1 MSTTSAIMR
10 IIRTYSELP
19 ETDKGAVI
27 ALGNFD
33 GVHRGHQA
41 VIGEMIK
48 IANTLGVSS
57 AAMTFDPHPRRYF
70 QPEIPL
76 FEMTPGDAKSRHI
89 DSSGTDI
96 HYVMPFDINFS
107 SLTAS
112 EFIEDVLVKG
122 LGARHIVAGYDFV
135 FGKGR
140 TGDVSLLEQGGVEHG
155 YGVTIVPAVQAQDGT
170 TYSSTVIRKHIQEG
184 RPRDAAE
191 LLGRAWEVEG
201 EVMTGDQRGRQIGFP
216 TANVDPGSY
225 VMPALGVYAVW
236 VGVTDGPTTV
246 WHKAVV
252 NVGRRPTFDGE
263 GITVE
268 THLFD
273 IDEDLYGKILRVAFV
288 DFIRPEMKF
297 DGFEAI
303 KAQIAAD
310 CVTAREIL
318 DAAAPDD
325 ITTPKQIAEA
335 GNER

>member
-10 IIRTYSELP
+10 IIRTYQYLP
-19 ETDKGAVI
+19 EADRGAAI

-33 GVHRGHQA
+33 GVHRGHQT
-41 VIGEMIK
+41 VIGEMMAVAK
-48 IANTLGVSS
+48 SLNVSS
-57 AAMTFDPHPRRYF
+57 AAMTFDPHPRRFF
-70 QPEIPL
+70 QPDAPL
-76 FEMTPGDAKSRHI
+76 FEMTPGSAKSRHI
-89 DSSGTDI
+89 ASQGTDI
-96 HYVMPFDINFS
+96 HYAMPFNTDFS
-107 SLTAS
+107 SLEANS
-112 EFIEDVLVKG
+112 FIENVLVDG
-122 LGARHIVAGYDFV
+122 LGARHIIAGYDFV

-140 TGDVSLLEQGGVEHG
+140 KGDVDLLEQGGAKHG
-155 YGVTIVPAVQAQDGT
+155 FGVTVVPAVEDEDGT
-170 TYSSTVIRKHIQEG
+170 AFSSTIIRKHIQEG
-184 RPRDAAE
+184 RPREAAT
-191 LLGRAWEVEG
+191 LLGRAWEIGG

-216 TANVDPGSY
+216 TANVDPGGY

-236 VGVTDGPTTV
+236 VGVTDGPVTV

-273 IDEDLYGKILRVAFV
+273 FDDDLYGKILRIAFV
-288 DFIRPEMKF
+288 EFIRPEMKF

-303 KAQIAAD
+303 KAQIATD

-335 GNER
+335 GNKR

>member
-10 IIRTYSELP
+10 IIRTYSDLL
-19 ETDKGAVI
+19 ETDKGAAI

-33 GVHRGHQA
+33 GVHRGHQT
-41 VIGEMIK
+41 VISEMME
-48 IANTLGVSS
+48 IAKSLGVSS
-57 AAMTFDPHPRRYF
+57 AAMTFDPHPRRFF
-70 QPEIPL
+70 QSDTPL
-76 FEMTPGDAKSRHI
+76 FEMTPGSAKSRHI
-89 DSSGTDI
+89 ESLGTDI
-96 HYVMPFDINFS
+96 HYVMPFDPSFS
-107 SLTAS
+107 SLEAD
-112 EFIEDVLVKG
+112 EFIENVLVAG
-122 LGARHIVAGYDFV
+122 LGACHIVTGYDFV

-140 TGDVSLLEQGGVEHG
+140 KGDVSLLEQGGAEHG
-155 YGVTIVPAVQAQDGT
+155 FGVTIVPAVQAEDGT
-170 TYSSTVIRKHIQEG
+170 TYSSTVIRKHILEG
-184 RPRDAAE
+184 RPRETAE
-191 LLGRAWEVEG
+191 LLGRPWEIEG

-236 VGVTDGPTTV
+236 VGVTDGPDTV

-268 THLFD
+268 AHLFD
-273 IDEDLYGKILRVAFV
+273 FDDDLYGKILRVAFV
-288 DFIRPEMKF
+288 EFIRPEMKF

-303 KAQIAAD
+303 KAQIAVD

-318 DAAAPDD
+318 DAAARDD
-325 ITTPKQIAEA
+325 ITTPRQIAEA

>member
-1 MSTTSAIMR
+1 MR
-10 IIRTYSELP
+10 VIRTYLNLP
-19 ETDKGAVI
+19 ETDRGAAI

-41 VIGEMIK
+41 VLSEIK
-48 IANTLGVSS
+48 GIARSLEASS

-70 QPEIPL
+70 QPDTPL
-76 FEMTPGDAKSRHI
+76 FEMTPGGAKSRHI
-89 DSSGTDI
+89 GALGTDI
-96 HYVMPFDINFS
+96 HFVMPFDPNFS
-107 SLTAS
+107 SLEAN
-112 EFIEDVLVKG
+112 EFIERVLVEG
-122 LGARHIVAGYDFV
+122 LGACHIVAGYDFV

-140 TGDVSLLEQGGVEHG
+140 KGDVGLLEQGGAEHG
-155 YGVTIVPAVQAQDGT
+155 FGVTVVPAVQADDGM
-170 TYSSTVIRKHIQEG
+170 TYSSTVIRKHIREG
-184 RPRDAAE
+184 QPREAAE
-191 LLGRAWEVEG
+191 LLGRAWEIEG

-236 VGVTDGPTTV
+236 VGVTDGPDTV

-268 THLFD
+268 AHIFD
-273 IDEDLYGKILRVAFV
+273 FDQDLYGKVLRVAFV
-288 DFIRPEMKF
+288 EFIRPEMKF

-303 KAQIAAD
+303 KTQIAAD

-318 DAAAPDD
+318 DAAAPND
-325 ITTPKQIAEA
+325 ITTPT
-335 GNER
+335 

>member
-1 MSTTSAIMR
+1 
-10 IIRTYSELP
+10 
-19 ETDKGAVI
+19 
-27 ALGNFD
+27 
-33 GVHRGHQA
+33 
-41 VIGEMIK
+41 
-48 IANTLGVSS
+48 
-57 AAMTFDPHPRRYF
+57 
-70 QPEIPL
+70 
-76 FEMTPGDAKSRHI
+76 
-89 DSSGTDI
+89 
-96 HYVMPFDINFS
+96 
-107 SLTAS
+107 
-112 EFIEDVLVKG
+112 
-122 LGARHIVAGYDFV
+122 
-135 FGKGR
+135 
-140 TGDVSLLEQGGVEHG
+140 
-155 YGVTIVPAVQAQDGT
+155 
-170 TYSSTVIRKHIQEG
+170 
-184 RPRDAAE
+184 
-191 LLGRAWEVEG
+191 
-201 EVMTGDQRGRQIGFP
+201 MTGDQRGRQIGFP